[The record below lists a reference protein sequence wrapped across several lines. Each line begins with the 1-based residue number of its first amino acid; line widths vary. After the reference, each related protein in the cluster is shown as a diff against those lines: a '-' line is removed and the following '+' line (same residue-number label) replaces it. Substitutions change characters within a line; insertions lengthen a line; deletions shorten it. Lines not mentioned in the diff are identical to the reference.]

1 MALLFLYISKSALG
15 AIPPPTIINSTIAD
29 LIHKKKK
36 DYIKRMDNT
45 KKWAIVFWLIIFH
58 LIYYFSL
65 AKNQLHL
72 TMKDLSLI
80 FSP

>member
-1 MALLFLYISKSALG
+1 MLEL
-15 AIPPPTIINSTIAD
+15 PIIRRIWVTVNHY
-29 LIHKKKK
+29 LIHRNKKY
-36 DYIKRMDNT
+36 YIKRMDKT

-58 LIYYFSL
+58 LIYYSSL